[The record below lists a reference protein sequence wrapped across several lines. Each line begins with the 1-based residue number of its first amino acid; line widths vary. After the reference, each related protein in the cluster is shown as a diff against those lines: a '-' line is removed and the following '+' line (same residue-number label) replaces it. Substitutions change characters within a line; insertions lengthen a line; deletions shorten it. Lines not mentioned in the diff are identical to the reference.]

1 MLRLYLSFCFNMSLS
16 MANKFFKTFYHAY
29 IRLSLICM
37 SFLLNACSPQ
47 VNSPG
52 KVINI
57 PKLSED
63 AYLTGDG
70 LKLPVRRWMPKN
82 PSAILIALHGF
93 NDYSR
98 SFEDPGDFFKKHR
111 IGTYAYDQRG
121 FGNNIKRGLWSG
133 IASHA
138 RDLIAFTKLV
148 REHHP
153 GIPVFLLGESMG
165 GAVIIVAMTSKT
177 PPESDGI
184 ILSAPAVWG
193 RETMPW
199 YQAILLGIASH
210 TVPWL
215 KVSGKGLNVKPTDN
229 IKLLQTLSSD
239 PFIIR
244 TTRVDALYG
253 LTNLMDSAFRRS
265 SKLTMPT
272 LLLYGKKDQII
283 PLESTRKMLKRLP
296 SSDNIRVAFYEKG
309 HHFLLRDLH
318 AKTVLR
324 DIKAWIKKPSNHL
337 LPSQLTIQ
345 TTALMH

>member
-1 MLRLYLSFCFNMSLS
+1 MIYLFINTFSRAYS
-16 MANKFFKTFYHAY
+16 KFLFV
-29 IRLSLICM
+29 IM
-37 SFLLNACSPQ
+37 SFLLNACNPQ

-52 KVINI
+52 KPIIV
-57 PKLSED
+57 PELSEN
-63 AYLTGDG
+63 AYLTDDG
-70 LKLPVRRWMPKN
+70 LKLPVRHWLPNK

-98 SFEDPGDFFKKHR
+98 SFEDPGLFFKEHR

-133 IASHA
+133 IAAHA
-138 RDLIAFTKLV
+138 KDLIVFTKLV

-153 GIPVFLLGESMG
+153 GIPVYLLGESMG
-165 GAVIIVAMTSKT
+165 GAVIIVAMTSTK
-177 PPESDGI
+177 PPDSDGI

-199 YQAILLGIASH
+199 YQAMLLGIASH

-215 KVSGKGLNVKPTDN
+215 KVSGKGLNFKPTDN

-253 LTNLMDSAFRRS
+253 LTNLMDAAFRRS
-265 SKLTMPT
+265 SKLTIPT

-283 PLESTRKMLKRLP
+283 PIESTQKMLKRLP
-296 SSDNIRVAFYEKG
+296 SSGNFRIAFYEKG
-309 HHFLLRDLH
+309 YHFLLRDLQ
-318 AKTVLR
+318 AKTVLK
-324 DIKAWIKKPSNHL
+324 DIKAWINKPTNDV
-337 LPSQLTIQ
+337 LPSQFTLQ
-345 TTALMH
+345 TTALVQ

>member
-1 MLRLYLSFCFNMSLS
+1 MLTLYLSCCFNTLLS
-16 MANKFFKTFYHAY
+16 MMYQFIKTFSQTY
-29 IRLSLICM
+29 IRVSLIIT

-47 VNSPG
+47 VNFPG
-52 KVINI
+52 KMINNPELI
-57 PKLSED
+57 EGS
-63 AYLTGDG
+63 YLTGDG
-70 LKLPVRRWMPKN
+70 LMLPVRRWLPEN

-98 SFEDPGDFFKKHR
+98 SFENPGIFFKEHR

-121 FGNNIKRGLWSG
+121 FGNNIKRGLWPG

-148 REHHP
+148 REQHP
-153 GIPVFLLGESMG
+153 GIPVYLLGESMG
-165 GAVIIVAMTSKT
+165 GAVIIVAMTSRT
-177 PPESDGI
+177 PPKSEGI

-215 KVSGKGLNVKPTDN
+215 KVSGKGLNIKPTDN
-229 IKLLQTLSSD
+229 IELLQNLSTD

-244 TTRVDALYG
+244 TTRIDALYG
-253 LTNLMDSAFRRS
+253 LTNLMDAAFRRS
-265 SKLTMPT
+265 SRLTMPT

-283 PLESTRKMLKRLP
+283 PLVSTRKMLKRLP
-296 SSDNIRVAFYEKG
+296 HSGNIHIAFYEKG
-309 HHFLLRDLH
+309 HHFLLRDLQ
-318 AKTVLR
+318 AKTVLS
-324 DIKAWIKKPSNHL
+324 DIKAWIKKPSKDI
-337 LPSQLTIQ
+337 LPSEMTQHV
-345 TTALMH
+345 TAMAN

>member
-1 MLRLYLSFCFNMSLS
+1 MLTLCLSRCFNMSLS
-16 MANKFFKTFYHAY
+16 MVNQFFKTFSQAY
-29 IRLSLICM
+29 VRLSFILM
-37 SFLLNACSPQ
+37 GFLLNACNPE
-47 VNSPG
+47 VNAPG

-57 PKLSED
+57 PELSED
-63 AYLTGDG
+63 AFLTGDG
-70 LKLPVRRWMPKN
+70 LKLPVRRWLPDN

-98 SFEDPGDFFKKHR
+98 SFEDPGDFFKEHQ

-121 FGNNIKRGLWSG
+121 FGNNVKRGLWSG

-148 REHHP
+148 KTHHP

-165 GAVIIVAMTSKT
+165 GAVIIVAMTSRT

-229 IKLLQTLSSD
+229 IRLLQTLSSD

-253 LTNLMDSAFRRS
+253 LTNLMDAAFRRS

-283 PLESTRKMLKRLP
+283 PLASTRKMLKRLP
-296 SSDNIRVAFYEKG
+296 SSDNIRIAFYEKG
-309 HHFLLRDLH
+309 HHFLLRDLQ

-324 DIKAWIKKPSNHL
+324 DIKAWIKKPSKAI
-337 LPSQLTIQ
+337 LPSELMQH
-345 TTALMH
+345 TAVLAH